1 MNHYGV
7 NNLIEVALD
16 HDAVLMHTST
26 LSVAG
31 ESVNGSVPE
40 SILLKENM
48 LDFGQDLENKYIHSK
63 FMAEK
68 DIIESI
74 EKDGLKGKIFRAGNL
89 MSRESDGEFQ
99 INFATNSF
107 MRSIRSYVLLGC
119 YPVDDLDAEAEFSP
133 IDMTAKALVTLAGTQ
148 EKYTVF
154 NGNNPHCVH
163 MYNVIEVLRR
173 NGLDIR
179 IVDREEFNRVFAE
192 KLKDDK
198 VAAEISGL
206 LSYIGNNGESRR
218 QIGSDNMYTVK
229 ALYRLGFSWPLID
242 LEYIDRAIRSLE
254 AFRFFGSRR

>member
-1 MNHYGV
+1 
-7 NNLIEVALD
+7 
-16 HDAVLMHTST
+16 
-26 LSVAG
+26 VAG

-40 SILLKENM
+40 SLLLKEDM
-48 LDFGQDLENKYIHSK
+48 LDFGQDLENKYVHSK

-68 DIIESI
+68 EIIESI

-133 IDMTAKALVTLAGTQ
+133 IDMTAKALVTLAGTP
-148 EKYTVF
+148 ERFTVF

-163 MYNVIEVLRR
+163 MYNVIEVLRKL
-173 NGLDIR
+173 GLEIE
-179 IVDREEFNRVFAE
+179 IVSRSEFDRRFAE
-192 KLKDDK
+192 KLKDDS
-198 VAAEISGL
+198 VSAEISGL
-206 LSYIGNNGESRR
+206 ISYIGNSGESRR
-218 QIGSDNMYTVK
+218 QIGADNRYTVK

-242 LEYIDRAIRSLE
+242 PEYIDRALRSLE
-254 AFRFFGSRR
+254 TFRFFGNKR